1 MQFGKAFL
9 DDGKTEIMVEL
20 IHDIE
25 NGKKVLK
32 GFVYELKDETADEFN
47 YEERYADIPV
57 YSNVVEYQPIEN
69 KEIEDWAEELVQ
81 EYQSYLKSQENNEQ
95 LIEEAL
101 NTLDR
106 VVKEKDFKKYRQNR
120 LKRA

>member
-1 MQFGKAFL
+1 MQLGKVFL
-9 DDGKTEIMVEL
+9 DDEKTEIMVEL
-20 IHDIE
+20 IHDME

-57 YSNVVEYQPIEN
+57 FSNVMDYQPN
-69 KEIEDWAEELVQ
+69 QDKEIEDWAEELVQ
-81 EYQSYLKSQENNEQ
+81 EYQLYLQRKEDEKQMIQEAFDV
-95 LIEEAL
+95 LSR
-101 NTLDR
+101 T
-106 VVKEKDFKKYRQNR
+106 VKEPKKR